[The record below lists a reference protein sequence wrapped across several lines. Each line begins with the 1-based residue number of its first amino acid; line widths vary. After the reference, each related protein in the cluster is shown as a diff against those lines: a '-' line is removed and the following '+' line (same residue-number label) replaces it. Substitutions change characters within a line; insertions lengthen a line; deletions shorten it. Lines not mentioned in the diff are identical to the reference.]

1 MIADEGTTLGT
12 EAARRL
18 AELTE
23 LNEGAWVIEPGLT
36 PAEFDRVEHEFGFQF
51 AADHRA
57 FLAAGLPVS
66 VPHDDPPGVF
76 STWREPWPDWRD
88 ADPVKLREQLDHP
101 AQGVLFDVENNR
113 LWHDTWGPRPEAMPE
128 ALAIAREALTQVP
141 VLVPVY
147 GHRFLP
153 AGQGTFGHPVLSVW
167 QTDIICYG
175 LDIADYIGQ
184 EFGGRG
190 LHFDDQ
196 AEPRVTV
203 PFWRDFV

>member
-1 MIADEGTTLGT
+1 MTADEGTELGT

-18 AELTE
+18 AGLAGTE
-23 LNEGAWVIEPGLT
+23 WVIEPGLT
-36 PAEFDRVEHEFGFQF
+36 SAEFTRIEDEFAFRF
-51 AADHRA
+51 ADDHRA

-66 VPHDDPPGVF
+66 IPHSDPPGVI

-88 ADPVKLREQLDHP
+88 GDRAKLRDQLDRP
-101 AQGVLFDVENNR
+101 TEGVLFDVEQNAF
-113 LWHDTWGPRPEAMPE
+113 WDDAWGPRPDAMDA

-153 AGQGTFGHPVLSVW
+153 AGHGSFGHPVLSVW

-175 LDIADYIGQ
+175 LNLLDYVQQ
-184 EFGGRG
+184 EFGGQG
-190 LHFDDQ
+190 LNWDDHADPQ
-196 AEPRVTV
+196 VTV
-203 PFWRDFV
+203 PFWRDFL